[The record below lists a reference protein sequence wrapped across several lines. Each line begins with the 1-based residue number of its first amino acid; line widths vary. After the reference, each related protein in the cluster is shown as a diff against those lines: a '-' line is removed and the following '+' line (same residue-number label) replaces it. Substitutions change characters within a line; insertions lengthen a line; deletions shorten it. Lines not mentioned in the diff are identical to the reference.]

1 MRYRVSPANTHGR
14 TSVLSEDGASQ
25 VALAGQRIRTALSA
39 SLQKM
44 VPNCA
49 CCTHVEQILVF
60 SLELTWS
67 LALRVVQ

>member
-39 SLQKM
+39 SLQK
-44 VPNCA
+44 NGA
-49 CCTHVEQILVF
+49 
-60 SLELTWS
+60 ELCLLYTC
-67 LALRVVQ
+67 